1 MSNLH
6 SLAVICLALAAI
18 FVPQVLALYLSER
31 PRSESA

>member
-6 SLAVICLALAAI
+6 SFAVITLLLVAI
-18 FVPQVLALYLSER
+18 FAPQMLALYLNER

>member
-6 SLAVICLALAAI
+6 SFAVIVLLLAAI
-18 FVPQVLALYLSER
+18 FVPQVLALYLNER

>member
-6 SLAVICLALAAI
+6 SFAVIVLLLAAI
-18 FVPQVLALYLSER
+18 FAPQVLALYLSEN